1 MELKHDNH
9 TKHSGSLLPS
19 RVQKQIKNH
28 HTPHRTSLGI
38 ASFGGAF
45 ACISST
51 GNMHE
56 GLERFEAFKE
66 ETRRIERAYWASV
79 RRAEADSK
87 ALRESYTPVFQC
99 PVCGLFRPDGHSQ
112 KCKDLKPLDISKEE
126 KIQRMDDPF
135 NENTWDDKA
144 IIDD

>member
-1 MELKHDNH
+1 M
-9 TKHSGSLLPS
+9 
-19 RVQKQIKNH
+19 
-28 HTPHRTSLGI
+28 RT
-38 ASFGGAF
+38 
-45 ACISST
+45 
-51 GNMHE
+51 
-56 GLERFEAFKE
+56 LEDFRE
-66 ETRRIERAYWASV
+66 ETRRYERAYWASV

-87 ALRESYTPVFQC
+87 ALRESYTPVSQC

-126 KIQRMDDPF
+126 KFSRLDDPF

>member
-1 MELKHDNH
+1 M
-9 TKHSGSLLPS
+9 
-19 RVQKQIKNH
+19 
-28 HTPHRTSLGI
+28 RT
-38 ASFGGAF
+38 
-45 ACISST
+45 
-51 GNMHE
+51 
-56 GLERFEAFKE
+56 LEDFKE
-66 ETRRIERAYWASV
+66 ETRRYERAYWASV

-99 PVCGLFRPDGHSQ
+99 PVCGLFRPERHSQ

-126 KIQRMDDPF
+126 KFSRLDDPF

>member
-1 MELKHDNH
+1 M
-9 TKHSGSLLPS
+9 
-19 RVQKQIKNH
+19 
-28 HTPHRTSLGI
+28 RT
-38 ASFGGAF
+38 
-45 ACISST
+45 
-51 GNMHE
+51 
-56 GLERFEAFKE
+56 LEDFRE
-66 ETRRIERAYWASV
+66 ETRKYERAYWASV

-112 KCKDLKPLDISKEE
+112 KCKNIKPLDISKEE
-126 KIQRMDDPF
+126 KFSRLDDPF

>member
-1 MELKHDNH
+1 M
-9 TKHSGSLLPS
+9 
-19 RVQKQIKNH
+19 
-28 HTPHRTSLGI
+28 RT
-38 ASFGGAF
+38 
-45 ACISST
+45 
-51 GNMHE
+51 
-56 GLERFEAFKE
+56 LEDFRE
-66 ETRRIERAYWASV
+66 ETRRYERAYWASV

-112 KCKDLKPLDISKEE
+112 KCKDLKPLDISQEE
-126 KIQRMDDPF
+126 LFQRMDDPF